1 MMHMMVEGG
10 ASLMCMQVEY
20 DSAVVGARDIIN
32 RVRGLGYEASPVEA
46 DDISAGA
53 SPPFQRQFL

>member
-1 MMHMMVEGG
+1 
-10 ASLMCMQVEY
+10 MCMQVEY

-53 SPPFQRQFL
+53 SPPFQRQFCNAARQ